1 MEFWPELLTSHTGL
15 DSAVTRVLWLVSGG
29 AGIVAVFT
37 GSAAKRIGMRGV
49 YRLSQIFM
57 AASLLALA
65 LNEGFAW
72 WLVPVVA
79 MSGAGYVI
87 LSGVLLVQGATI
99 AHPSPAVGVSMAFL
113 MLAAG
118 QVVGAVVF
126 GLLLGMAGAAVA
138 LAIFSGLS
146 WALLAVTPD
155 GKS

>member
-1 MEFWPELLTSHTGL
+1 M
-15 DSAVTRVLWLVSGG
+15 TRVLWLVSGG

-65 LNEGFAW
+65 LSEGFAW